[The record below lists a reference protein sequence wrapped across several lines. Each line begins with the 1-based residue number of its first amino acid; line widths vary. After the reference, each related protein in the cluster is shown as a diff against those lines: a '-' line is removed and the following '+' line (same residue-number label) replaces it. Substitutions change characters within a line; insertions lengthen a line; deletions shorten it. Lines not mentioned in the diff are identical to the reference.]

1 MSSDSW
7 IFLAEFIHI
16 HSFYR
21 SNEELIGGDVEN
33 LDEEERDELA
43 DLPHR
48 VDGSGVTGLLNP
60 KLTTIDIRQVQ
71 LISSFQHCRLNG
83 LGFSG
88 LWWKL
93 SFMVGQ

>member
-71 LISSFQHCRLNG
+71 LISSFQHRRLKYEISMVEVFLDSGGSCR
-83 LGFSG
+83 
-88 LWWKL
+88 
-93 SFMVGQ
+93 